1 MESSQEMWKTCQEL
15 DVKIVA
21 FGTVGQGMLTD
32 NLTNEKFAKI
42 RLAKMTGWDGWETGK
57 VEAKFGIWLGFFW
70 GILD

>member
-42 RLAKMTGWDGWETGK
+42 RLAKMTGWDNWDGWDGWE
-57 VEAKFGIWLGFFW
+57 I
-70 GILD
+70 